1 MARSSTSVYGFYPRK
16 SLNGL
21 EHPATM
27 DFLLGDSTEFTIGDA
42 VYLGTDGA
50 LANCGTGGTYHPIGV
65 LVGIVDQNGTNIFS
79 SRASGTT
86 GATLT
91 ADDTV
96 TTSSSNVSTYKIK
109 GQVIVDPAGTMVF
122 YNDTNGT
129 LSQTMVGSCFDM
141 TSGGDRVDYATTTD
155 ATAVWQL
162 LEIDPDGDSDAS
174 KGLFRLNESQWCS

>member
-1 MARSSTSVYGFYPRK
+1 MAKSSTSVYGFYFRK

-27 DFLLGDSTEFTIGDA
+27 EFLLGDSAEYTIGDA

-50 LANCGTGGTYHPIGV
+50 LDNCGVGSTYAPVGI
-65 LVGIVDQNGTNIFS
+65 LVGIVDKNGTNIFS
-79 SRASGTT
+79 PRASGTT

-109 GQVIVDPAGTMVF
+109 GQVIVDPAGTCLF
-122 YNDTNGT
+122 YNDTNGS

-141 TSGGDRVDYATTTD
+141 TSGGDRVDQGTTTD
-155 ATAVWQL
+155 GTAVFQL
-162 LEIDPDGDSDAS
+162 LEIDPDGDGDLS
-174 KGLFRLNESQWCS
+174 KGLFRINENQWFS